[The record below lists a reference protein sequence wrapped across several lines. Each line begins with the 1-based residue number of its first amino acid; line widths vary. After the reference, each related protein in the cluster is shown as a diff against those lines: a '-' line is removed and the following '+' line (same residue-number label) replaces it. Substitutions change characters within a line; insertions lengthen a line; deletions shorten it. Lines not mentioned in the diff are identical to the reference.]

1 MKKSENFHPPSH
13 ETKLQHQA
21 HYDPAGFGTS
31 GPIEVSYAA
40 EYSASH
46 QHWHE
51 TLRQL
56 GIETNKAHMAGS
68 NVGGWTN
75 LGSVD
80 PETCTRSSAATAY
93 YRPNR
98 HRPNL
103 TVLTHAHVQHVDLHK
118 SDNDDGG
125 SVSWQARGV
134 RFIDTTT
141 GDVHAATAARE
152 VILCA
157 GSVQSPQLLELS
169 GVGRPDVLAR
179 AGVAET
185 KVVSPRVG
193 ENLQDHIMAASIYEV
208 DPSLPNPDDLKTDP
222 AAAAAAR
229 EAYLASRAGP
239 LTVLANSVC
248 YLSLS
253 HVLPPD
259 ALADLARRAGEVG
272 SGDFPERDEI
282 RRRRFDAASPRLG
295 QIEYFLCVSLISRVL
310 CFTPFAPR
318 LLSCRREKQVRV
330 RKRTKTHLQTVT

>member
-13 ETKLQHQA
+13 ETQRRHQA
-21 HYDPAGFGTS
+21 HYDPASFGTA

-51 TLRQL
+51 TLGRL

-80 PETCTRSSAATAY
+80 PATCTRSSSATAY
-93 YRPNR
+93 YRPIR

-103 TVLTHAHVQHVDLHK
+103 AVLTHALVQHVDLHK
-118 SDNDDGG
+118 S
-125 SVSWQARGV
+125 SFPSSSSPSESSASASSWQARGV
-134 RFIDTTT
+134 RFTDTTT
-141 GDVHAATAARE
+141 GDVHTVAAARE
-152 VILCA
+152 VLLCA

-169 GVGRPDVLAR
+169 GVGRPEVLAR
-179 AGVAET
+179 AGVAAT
-185 KVVSPRVG
+185 KVASPRVG
-193 ENLQDHIMAASIYEV
+193 ENLQDHLMAASIYEV
-208 DPSLPNPDDLKTDP
+208 DPSLPNPDDLRADDP

-229 EAYLASRAGP
+229 EAYHASRSGP

-248 YLSLS
+248 YLGLS
-253 HVLPPD
+253 RVLPPG
-259 ALADLARRAGEVG
+259 APLLADLARRAAGEGG

-282 RRRRFDAASPRLG
+282 RRRRFDPASPELG
-295 QIEYFLCVSLISRVL
+295 QIEYFLCVYRSHESRNSASVPLRISSPVM
-310 CFTPFAPR
+310 T
-318 LLSCRREKQVRV
+318 E
-330 RKRTKTHLQTVT
+330 TK